1 VSAGAFTGK
10 EGNPVSH
17 ALLISL
23 HAAAGVAG
31 LFLGIFVP
39 SRAVLE
45 HTNPVTLA

>member
-1 VSAGAFTGK
+1 
-10 EGNPVSH
+10 VSH

-39 SRAVLE
+39 FLLIR
-45 HTNPVTLA
+45 